1 MNDEERST
9 EVFLFQKHLLS
20 AFHLQQ
26 FQSQSKSSLSRVCSD
41 QSNAEHAGGD
51 TQQMYTQKMNECLE
65 NVFIFIKFLSSDP
78 LMVLTWPRSLKLH

>member
-26 FQSQSKSSLSRVCSD
+26 LQSQSKSSLPRVCSD
-41 QSNAEHAGGD
+41 QSNAEHADGD
-51 TQQMYTQKMNECLE
+51 TMNECLE